1 MPDRN
6 EHPDEDGKSKPKVN
20 KLMIGLI
27 LFMSLLCVAMIA
39 SFYMIM
45 KMQAPASTPQAEVV
59 EASKNVADSAKE
71 HVASKET
78 EKAEAPKAEKVS
90 DSGVKSNKAVLKP
103 QYYKLKPSIVVNI
116 PGVDKSRFLQV
127 DVELMTRNSAGIE
140 NVEAYAPLIRNDLIT
155 LFSTQKYDDLVTVEG
170 KEELRKKA
178 LEIVQK
184 VMKQN
189 TGEPVIEQVLFTNFV
204 SQ

>member
-1 MPDRN
+1 MPDRI
-6 EHPDEDGKSKPKVN
+6 EHADEDGKSKPKVN
-20 KLMIGLI
+20 KLMIALI

-45 KMQAPASTPQAEVV
+45 KMQAPAPHEALPEVT
-59 EASKNVADSAKE
+59 KNVDNAKD
-71 HVASKET
+71 HVVSKEA
-78 EKAEAPKAEKVS
+78 EKVDVPKAEKVS
-90 DSGVKSNKAVLKP
+90 DKGNKSGVVKP
-103 QYYKLKPSIVVNI
+103 QYYKLRPSIVVNI

-127 DVELMTRNSAGIE
+127 DVELMTRNSAGVE

-189 TGEPVIEQVLFTNFV
+189 TGDPVIEQVLFTNFV

>member
-6 EHPDEDGKSKPKVN
+6 EHADEDGKSKPKVN

-45 KMQAPASTPQAEVV
+45 KMQAPAPQAEIIPD
-59 EASKNVADSAKE
+59 ASKNAADSAKE
-71 HVASKET
+71 HIASKEA
-78 EKAEAPKAEKVS
+78 EKVEAPKAEKVS
-90 DSGVKSNKAVLKP
+90 DTGAKGNKGVLKP